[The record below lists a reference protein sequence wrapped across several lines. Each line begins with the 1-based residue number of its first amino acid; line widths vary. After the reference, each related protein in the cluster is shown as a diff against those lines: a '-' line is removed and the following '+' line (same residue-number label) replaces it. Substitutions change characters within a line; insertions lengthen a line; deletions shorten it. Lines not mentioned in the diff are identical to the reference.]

1 MLSLVHETRCLVSV
15 AAFLLALALGSTAA
29 LASPRPF
36 SIDAQEAPR
45 SLLEFGRQSAVQI
58 LFASEKVK
66 GIVTNAV
73 HGNYEPIDALRLLL
87 KGTPLVVSEKSD
99 GVLVV
104 EPQRDAQGVSNLAPL
119 PTGEA
124 GNSA

>member
-58 LFASEKVK
+58 LFASENVK
-66 GIVTNAV
+66 GITTNAV
-73 HGNYEPIDALRLLL
+73 HGTYEPIDALRLLL
-87 KGTPLVVSEKSD
+87 KGTPLVVSEKPG
-99 GVLVV
+99 GVLIV
-104 EPQRDAQGVSNLAPL
+104 EPQTRAKGASKSAPL
-119 PTGEA
+119 PG
-124 GNSA
+124 SAA